1 MDSKTRV
8 IIYSHPQ
15 EVERLTGYA
24 ESKGYRIADVFNIT
38 DDSNRMHLLELM
50 EYVVDNDID
59 KLIVSTCSTLS
70 MKPAELVR
78 FINGLND
85 AGISVVITNN
95 NEESLLPNGQI
106 NPSFR
111 FMLDILCEL
120 DTVKKRATRER
131 LELAYNHYRT
141 KGGLVGRKTGYRKT
155 RLQYKREYWKELN
168 MLRDGL
174 SLKKC
179 HRETSTSVNTLR
191 KLKSMFL

>member
-1 MDSKTRV
+1 MDSKIRV
-8 IIYSHPQ
+8 IIYSKPQ

-24 ESKGYRIADVFNIT
+24 ESKGYRIADVFNIN
-38 DDSNRMHLLELM
+38 DDSNRLHLLELM

-85 AGISVVITNN
+85 AGISVVIVNN
-95 NEESLLPNGQI
+95 NEESLLPNGRI

-111 FMLDILCEL
+111 FMLDILYEL
-120 DTVKKRATRER
+120 DSVKKRATRER
-131 LELAYNHYRT
+131 LELAYNQYRD
-141 KGGLVGRKTGYRKT
+141 KKGLVGRKEGYRKT
-155 RLQYKREYWKELN
+155 RLQYKREYWRELN
-168 MLRDGL
+168 LLRDGL

-179 HRETSTSVNTLR
+179 HRETSTSVNT
-191 KLKSMFL
+191 